1 MADEVELVNDS
12 GLEKSAGM
20 VSESRLVILGVLRK
34 SAGPGPARS
43 VAKPG
48 SVVAGVAAGWNTL
61 RQAES
66 ELKLEGGCAQSVGGY
81 ELKTGV
87 DRRWRWVE
95 EV

>member
-1 MADEVELVNDS
+1 MNDS
-12 GLEKSAGM
+12 VPEKSAGTA
-20 VSESRLVILGVLRK
+20 SEGWLVILGVLEK
-34 SAGPGPARS
+34 SADPGPARS

-48 SVVAGVAAGWNTL
+48 GVVAGAAAGWNTL

-66 ELKLEGGCAQSVGGY
+66 ELKLEGGRAQSVGGY